1 MSKKTQKKSLLKRV
15 GPLPVLI
22 GFMFFSFAFRVTDTV
37 EQGKTLFSDDT
48 VSFAQASAQDE
59 DAAPP
64 AAKPSEQQAEK
75 EAEKTAE
82 GEEGALAPIPAQ
94 DPVVD
99 DIFDTPPEMADRNFM
114 EESDFS
120 SSEVE
125 ILQSL
130 VKRREELR
138 QKERLLNQR
147 EALLAAAEKQIESKM
162 VELGTLRGEIETLL
176 GKQQEEQQARI
187 KSLVKMY
194 ETMKP
199 KDAAR
204 IFDTLEED
212 VLLSV
217 ISQMSERK
225 AAPILA
231 SMEAERARVVTIK
244 LAEQKKL
251 PSLPQE

>member
-1 MSKKTQKKSLLKRV
+1 MSRKAQKSSLIKRI
-15 GPLPVLI
+15 GPMPVLI
-22 GFMFFSFAFRVTDTV
+22 GVLFFSLAFRVSDTV
-37 EQGKTLFSDDT
+37 EQGRDLLAQDT
-48 VSFAQASAQDE
+48 ISFASATAQE
-59 DAAPP
+59 TVIGQNANPP
-64 AAKPSEQQAEK
+64 AMPT
-75 EAEKTAE
+75 TATTTDE
-82 GEEGALAPIPAQ
+82 TLPAVDNVFGAQ
-94 DPVVD
+94 
-99 DIFDTPPEMADRNFM
+99 PEISDRNFI
-114 EESDFS
+114 EDSDFS

-138 QKERLLNQR
+138 QKERVLNQK

-162 VELGTLRGEIETLL
+162 VELTSLRGEIEGLL
-176 GKQQEEQQARI
+176 GKQQTEQEDRI

-217 ISQMSERK
+217 ISKMSERK

-231 SMEAERARVVTIK
+231 SMNAERARLVTIK
-244 LAEQKKL
+244 LAEQKRL
-251 PSLPQE
+251 PVLPIE